1 MAIDLYL
8 VITREPCIFIRMLA
22 KHIGVEVNLKL
33 LTYDDQGR
41 LPADYCKIS
50 PLNKVPAMDDNGF
63 VLYESTAICYYLL
76 SKYAP
81 ASPLYP
87 SDFQKRAK
95 VDQILWTV
103 SSFLQPVASS
113 YIRAAIVRR
122 KKLTAEELNAFEATV
137 LSPLQEMVHGKKFVV
152 GNGLTV
158 ADIRLVSIMACFVP
172 LPVVDKEK
180 FSALHSYY
188 EQTRAMVPSFSEVYD
203 WILEPRGKE
212 WETYE

>member
-8 VITREPCIFIRMLA
+8 VMTREPCVFIRMLA
-22 KHIGVEVNLKL
+22 KHIGVEVNLKPM
-33 LTYDDQGR
+33 TYDDQGR
-41 LPADYCKIS
+41 LPADYSKIS

-76 SKYAP
+76 NKFAP

-87 SDFQKRAK
+87 HDLQKRAK
-95 VDQILWTV
+95 VDQILWNV

-113 YIRAAIVRR
+113 YIRTAIVRR
-122 KKLTAEELNAFEATV
+122 KKLTAKELSAFENTV
-137 LSPLQEMVHGKKFVV
+137 LRPLQDMIGGKKFVV

-172 LPVVDKEK
+172 LPVVDKQK
-180 FSALHSYY
+180 FSDLHSYY